1 MDKDTQAPPLAVV
14 APERQDN
21 VDTAFLDLL
30 KLHRRGNCMDEL
42 SQSLRELN
50 AAVQL
55 TGKGGVITLK
65 IAVKPNGG
73 VNGAVQIRDDI
84 KLTLPKIDKG
94 ASLFYINNQGAL
106 QKDDPDQTHLDL
118 KVVNGGPADGKVEL
132 RRVQ

>member
-1 MDKDTQAPPLAVV
+1 MEATTKTPNMAVLAPDRPV
-14 APERQDN
+14 Q

-73 VNGAVQIRDDI
+73 VNGAVQIKDDI
-84 KLTLPKIDKG
+84 KLALPKLDKG
-94 ASLFYINNQGAL
+94 ASLFYINAAGGL

-118 KVVNGGPADGKVEL
+118 KVVQGGPADGSVEL